1 MAYTELVISTP
12 GVSGTEY
19 TGTGTVGTGSATG
32 TGLKFPNDGNTFVYM
47 ETSTTNQPVVT
58 FETNGTTAGYAI
70 NDNVAITLG
79 ATIGDNIIAG
89 PFPPAAFNAQS
100 GTDVG
105 AVTMFFEAN
114 AADVKV
120 TAIKL
125 R

>member
-1 MAYTELVISTP
+1 MAYTEIAVDKP

-32 TGLKFPNDGNTFVYM
+32 TGLKFPNNGNTLVYL

-58 FETNGTTAGYAI
+58 FETNGKVGTY
-70 NDNVAITLG
+70 NVSDNVAITLG
-79 ATIGDNIIAG
+79 ATIGDTIIAG
-89 PFPPAAFNAQS
+89 PFPPSAFNAPS

-105 AVTMFFEAN
+105 AVTMFFDAN

-120 TAIKL
+120 TAFKVQ
-125 R
+125 